1 VCRPIGERKKERQKE
16 RKKERRKTVIT
27 FISGTH
33 GITKY
38 AGKKLQETI
47 SNEIGER
54 YG

>member
-1 VCRPIGERKKERQKE
+1 VCRPIGERKKERKKE
-16 RKKERRKTVIT
+16 RRRKTVIT
-27 FISGTH
+27 FINGTH